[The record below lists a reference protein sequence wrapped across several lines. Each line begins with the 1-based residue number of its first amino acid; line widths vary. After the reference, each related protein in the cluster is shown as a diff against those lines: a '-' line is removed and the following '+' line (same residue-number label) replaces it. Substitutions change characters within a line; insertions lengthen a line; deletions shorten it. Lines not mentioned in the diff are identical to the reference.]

1 MLTFSDDHDNLRS
14 RLVALGYGGYR
25 GDDKK
30 VIDALIAVHLTLES
44 YKLSGQAQET
54 VLALLSRDGRA
65 SLSNVPDWD
74 EDSWTDFDYGNVK
87 QGEFVRVKPDAYDS
101 ESGSRHNGLVGVMQF
116 MKSRVCTV
124 DYIGL
129 ATGNS
134 HKHPMEK
141 LQSLKGA
148 YNRRPSQNTRST

>member
-1 MLTFSDDHDNLRS
+1 MLTFTEEHDNLRS
-14 RLVALGYGGYR
+14 RMISIGYGGYR

-30 VIDALIAVHLTLES
+30 VVDAIIAVHLTLES
-44 YKLSGQAQET
+44 YKLSPNALNI
-54 VLALLSRDGRA
+54 VLDLLSKNGRA
-65 SLSNVPDWD
+65 SLENTPNWD
-74 EDSWTDFDYGNVK
+74 EDSWVDFDYGNVK

-101 ESGSRHNGLVGVMQF
+101 ESGSRHNGLVGTLQY
-116 MKSRVCTV
+116 MKSHVCTV

-148 YNRRPSQNTRST
+148 YNRRPSQNT

>member
-1 MLTFSDDHDNLRS
+1 MLNFTEEHDNIRS
-14 RLVALGYGGYR
+14 RMISLGYGGYR

-30 VIDALIAVHLTLES
+30 VVDALIAVHLTLES
-44 YKLSGQAQET
+44 YKLSATAQEL
-54 VLALLSRDGRA
+54 VFSLLSKDGRA
-65 SLSNVPDWD
+65 SLANTPDWD
-74 EDSWTDFDYGNVK
+74 EDSWQDFDYGNVK
-87 QGEFVRVKPDAYDS
+87 QGEFVRVRPDAYDS
-101 ESGSRHNGLVGVMQF
+101 ESGARHNGLVGVLQF

-134 HKHPMEK
+134 HKHAMEK

-148 YNRRPSQNTRST
+148 YNRRPSQNT

>member
-1 MLTFSDDHDNLRS
+1 MLNFTEEHDNLRS
-14 RLVALGYGGYR
+14 RMISLGYGGYR

-30 VIDALIAVHLTLES
+30 VVDAIIAVHLTLES
-44 YKLSGQAQET
+44 YKLSQSAQDI
-54 VLALLSRDGRA
+54 VFDLLSKNGRA
-65 SLSNVPDWD
+65 SLANTPDWD
-74 EDSWTDFDYGNVK
+74 DDSWIDFDYGNVK
-87 QGEFVRVKPDAYDS
+87 HGEFVRVKPDAYDS
-101 ESGSRHNGLVGVMQF
+101 ESGARHNGLVGVLQF

-148 YNRRPSQNTRST
+148 YNRRPSQNTKE

>member
-1 MLTFSDDHDNLRS
+1 MLAFTEEHDNIRS
-14 RLVALGYGGYR
+14 RMIALGYGDYR

-30 VIDALIAVHLTLES
+30 AIDAIIAVHLTLES
-44 YKLSGQAQET
+44 YKLSDTGQEL
-54 VLALLSRDGRA
+54 VFNMLSKYGRE
-65 SLSNVPDWD
+65 SLKNTPDWD
-74 EDSWTDFDYGNVK
+74 NDSWQDFDYGNVK

-101 ESGSRHNGLVGVMQF
+101 ESGARHNGLVGVLQY

-148 YNRRPSQNTRST
+148 YNRRPSQNT